1 MKNTAVRMISAALVL
16 MLASATACG
25 KTDTTTPASES
36 TTLPTQASET
46 SDSVSQ
52 ETGETKETTDD
63 GWGGLPLGEMTPGCL
78 YILNREAVVSSVAF
92 TGNVAGSSAFNPT
105 KTAVDKVRNI
115 FELNEWIDVY
125 LITYATEGLKVYVFK
140 HNEVG
145 EVYAKYNYSGELP
158 NLVATADL
166 TKPENSSD
174 SWGSFYI
181 NPENAAPGYYDI
193 VFVHNGVSTAVMKV
207 RLYAE
212 GKLAGKTDNELYSIM
227 DSIQYE

>member
-1 MKNTAVRMISAALVL
+1 MKNSAVRMISAALVL

-36 TTLPTQASET
+36 TTLLTQTSET

-105 KTAVDKVRNI
+105 KTAVDKVRDI

-145 EVYAKYNYSGELP
+145 EVYAKYNYSMFLQH
-158 NLVATADL
+158 T
-166 TKPENSSD
+166 
-174 SWGSFYI
+174 
-181 NPENAAPGYYDI
+181 
-193 VFVHNGVSTAVMKV
+193 
-207 RLYAE
+207 
-212 GKLAGKTDNELYSIM
+212 
-227 DSIQYE
+227 Q